1 MIKLYR
7 NNGMKAVLLLLDL
20 LIIYTSYRFAAGLL
34 QGSWSSPALL
44 GDAPLRSAPWLGL
57 FTVMTYYF
65 FNLYDLA
72 GRRKPAQFL
81 WNLLLAQLFVA
92 AELIVFGYAS
102 KQFSLTPRLLLL
114 AFAAQLM
121 LSFALRLLLFFI
133 QSKGFSRKRTL
144 AVINGEAP
152 GDEALHSLLEQ
163 GQPWFRVERI
173 VRVDR
178 CQAGETLPDQVW
190 DGMETLLIGPGL
202 APGTKAEWA
211 RAAGRRNIEVVMV
224 PDFYELYLADAEP
237 QQIGDLLV
245 YSLMPPQ
252 LTLPERLFKR
262 LFDLAVSS
270 VLLLA
275 ASPVMLA
282 MFLVIPLTSRGKALY
297 VQERIGL
304 QEKPFPLYKFRSM
317 VNEAEAGTGP
327 VLAGRNDVRVTR
339 LGQWIRATRIDELP
353 QLFNVL
359 FGQMSLVG
367 PRPERAFFI
376 NRFKEE
382 LPHYTYRLMVKP
394 GLTGYAQVMAG
405 YATTPSDKLR
415 YDLMYIKRYSLL
427 LDLKILF
434 QTIRV
439 VIQREQAKG
448 VEVAGGTNGGLTAV
462 AAEGM
467 AATAAAATSVA
478 VPAAA
483 PPVVTTDV
491 ATSVAAT
498 EKVTEAVT
506 TERVT
511 EAVTTASATVTA
523 TGMQ

>member
-20 LIIYTSYRFAAGLL
+20 LVIYASYRLAAGLL
-34 QGSWSSPALL
+34 PQGDWSSPAVL
-44 GDAPLRSAPWLGL
+44 GDTPFRSAPWLGM

-81 WNLLLAQLFVA
+81 WNLLLAQLFVT

-102 KQFSLTPRLLLL
+102 KMFSLTPSLLLI
-114 AFAAQLM
+114 AFAAQLL
-121 LSFALRLLLFFI
+121 LSFGLRLLLFYV

-144 AVINGEAP
+144 AVIGGESP
-152 GDEALHSLLEQ
+152 GDEVLRSMLEQ
-163 GQPWFRVERI
+163 GKPWFRVERI
-173 VRVDR
+173 VRTDGR
-178 CQAGETLPDQVW
+178 GIGAALPEQAWE
-190 DGMETLLIGPGL
+190 GMETLLVGPGL
-202 APGTKAEWA
+202 APETKAEWV
-211 RAAGRRNIEVVMV
+211 RTAGLRKMEVVIV

-262 LFDLAVSS
+262 LFDLAASS
-270 VLLLA
+270 LLLLA

-282 MFLVIPLTSRGKALY
+282 MFVLIPLTSRGKALY
-297 VQERIGL
+297 VQERVGL

-317 VNEAEAGTGP
+317 VDGAETATGP
-327 VLAGRNDVRVTR
+327 VLAGRNDARVTR

-359 FGQMSLVG
+359 LGHMSLVG

-439 VIQREQAKG
+439 VVQREQAKG
-448 VEVAGGTNGGLTAV
+448 VEAAGGTDEAAAPMGTATMATAPMGTALMATAPMGTASSAASGGTS
-462 AAEGM
+462 
-467 AATAAAATSVA
+467 AAAAMAPTSGL
-478 VPAAA
+478 
-483 PPVVTTDV
+483 PP
-491 ATSVAAT
+491 S
-498 EKVTEAVT
+498 
-506 TERVT
+506 
-511 EAVTTASATVTA
+511 
-523 TGMQ
+523 

>member
-20 LIIYTSYRFAAGLL
+20 LVIYASYRLAAALL
-34 QGSWSSPALL
+34 PQEDLHSPAVL
-44 GDAPLRSAPWLGL
+44 GDSRFRSAPWLGM

-72 GRRKPAQFL
+72 GRRKPVQFL

-102 KQFSLTPRLLLL
+102 NLFSLTPSLLLY
-114 AFAAQLM
+114 AFAAQLL
-121 LSFALRLLLFFI
+121 LSFGLRLLLFYI
-133 QSKGFSRKRTL
+133 QSKGFSRKKTL
-144 AVINGEAP
+144 AVISNEAP
-152 GDEALHSLLEQ
+152 DDEVLRIMLEQ
-163 GQPWFRVERI
+163 GKPWFRVERI
-173 VRVDR
+173 VREEGPGMGAALPE
-178 CQAGETLPDQVW
+178 QAWE
-190 DGMETLLIGPGL
+190 GMETLLIGPGL
-202 APGTKAEWA
+202 TPEMKAEWA
-211 RAAGRRNIEVVMV
+211 RNAGRRNMEVVIV

-252 LTLPERLFKR
+252 LTLPERAFKR

-270 VLLLA
+270 MLLLM
-275 ASPVMLA
+275 ASPVMLV
-282 MFLVIPLTSRGKALY
+282 MFVLIPLTSRGKALY

-317 VNEAEAGTGP
+317 VDGAETGTGP
-327 VLAGRNDVRVTR
+327 VLAGRNDTRVTR

-359 FGQMSLVG
+359 LGQMSLVG

-439 VIQREQAKG
+439 VVQREQAKG
-448 VEVAGGTNGGLTAV
+448 VEAGGGTEMAATSLSTAV
-462 AAEGM
+462 AVSPVSASSGT
-467 AATAAAATSVA
+467 ATATTMASTTSL
-478 VPAAA
+478 
-483 PPVVTTDV
+483 PP
-491 ATSVAAT
+491 S
-498 EKVTEAVT
+498 
-506 TERVT
+506 
-511 EAVTTASATVTA
+511 
-523 TGMQ
+523 